1 MKIYITKIEKEK
13 AWEIRHK
20 VMWPDK
26 PFDFIQLDNDD
37 TGIHLGLFKNNK
49 LTSVIS
55 LFIKNGECQFRKF
68 ATIQREQGNGH
79 GSALLSYVL
88 EEAKHFGIKKIW
100 CNARKDKVAFYK
112 KFGLQETEK
121 HFLKEGKAY
130 VIMEEYV

>member
-55 LFIKNGECQFRKF
+55 LFIKIENANFVNLLQFNGNKVMDTEVHCYPTFSRRQSISELR
-68 ATIQREQGNGH
+68 R
-79 GSALLSYVL
+79 
-88 EEAKHFGIKKIW
+88 FG
-100 CNARKDKVAFYK
+100 VM
-112 KFGLQETEK
+112 QER
-121 HFLKEGKAY
+121 
-130 VIMEEYV
+130 IR